1 MASYYYVPN
10 SDGSVRW
17 IWPIESSKPHFLNFY
32 SGSSLKQKS
41 FKVLVKAIFKLRLQA
56 FWFKQTTDI
65 VKRTFPNHS
74 QWALFY
80 GTPGPN
86 NKKIMFIKD
95 DSTGNSSFVKI
106 ADTEESSKL
115 ILKEKD
121 HLRAL
126 NEQRNQLSF
135 HIPSLLRQ
143 SSDNELVLNAISNEK
158 SAANWGDLHSLAIHE
173 MSRLNFNRSTV
184 ANWNGWNKIN
194 YQIAQFREDSS
205 KKVSSTILD
214 KLVLL
219 KRSIDQNVT
228 FNFHFAHGD
237 FTPWNVFQFK
247 NQDLSIV
254 DWELAMEDAPKG
266 FDFFHFHVQK
276 GILLDRL
283 CVANILAVIEKSAI
297 KYGIFNDEKEVRE
310 YFKLYL
316 LSHISY
322 YAAIYSKQESWHQQ
336 IYWQLNVW
344 EELLNE
350 AITIWSD
357 RKLFIID
364 LFDFLK
370 TKNYAGIKLQSTRI
384 EDLNEYSDLDLVVDK
399 KDVGALKR
407 WIKER
412 NLVDKVLTKR
422 YSNMHVLTI
431 IFKDGTRLYLDL
443 IQKFK
448 RKNLV
453 FLDALELLRSAK
465 VNEFGIK
472 EITAANTSLYVAL
485 FYGLNGSSIPD
496 KYKNLADNLLVS
508 KDKLEITAY
517 KCYCEDK
524 SAFKD
529 LEDLV
534 LKNPENK
541 GFKGLSNR
549 FSYFWDVF
557 RSFFNRNGMI
567 ITLSGVDGAGKSTI
581 IEELKFEMDKKYRKK
596 VVVLRHRPSIIPI
609 LSAYKHG
616 KTKAEEISI
625 QNLPRQGSNNSKI
638 NSLIRFAYYY
648 SDYFIGQFYV
658 YLKHVIRGHIVI
670 YDRFY
675 FDMINDS
682 KRSNMILHK
691 PFVRFAYSFLLK
703 PNYNFFLYASADTI
717 LERKRE
723 LDRSTIDRLTFD
735 YLYLFKS
742 LQGRKK
748 KARYVAINNEVLD
761 QTKQHI
767 FKTIGQIY

>member
-10 SDGSVRW
+10 LDGSVRW
-17 IWPIESSKPHFLNFY
+17 IWPIDSTKPHFLNFY
-32 SGSSLKQKS
+32 SGSSFKQRS
-41 FKVLVKAIFKLRLQA
+41 FKLLVKAIFKFKLQA
-56 FWFKQTTDI
+56 FWFKQTTEI
-65 VKRTFPNHS
+65 ANRTFPNHS
-74 QWALFY
+74 NWALFN

-86 NKKIMFIKD
+86 NKKILFISDEKSGISSFIK
-95 DSTGNSSFVKI
+95 I
-106 ADTEESSKL
+106 AETEESNKL
-115 ILKEKD
+115 ILKEKNQ
-121 HLRAL
+121 LSIL
-126 NEQRNQLSF
+126 NKQKNQLSF
-135 HIPSLLRQ
+135 RIPRLLEQ
-143 SSDNELVLNAISNEK
+143 SSENELVMQAIDNEK
-158 SAANWGDLHSLAIHE
+158 SAAIWGDNHSLAIQE

-184 ANWNGWNKIN
+184 RNWDGWNRVNK
-194 YQIAQFREDSS
+194 QIALFRDDSP
-205 KKVSSTILD
+205 KKIPSSILD
-214 KLVLL
+214 KLILL
-219 KRSIDQNVT
+219 KMSIDQNLP
-228 FNFHFAHGD
+228 FSFHYAHGD
-237 FTPWNVFQFK
+237 FTPWNVFQSK
-247 NQDLSIV
+247 NQELAIV
-254 DWELAMEDAPKG
+254 DWELAIEDAPKG
-266 FDFFHFHVQK
+266 FDFFHFHIQK
-276 GILLDRL
+276 GILLDRST
-283 CVANILAVIEKSAI
+283 CADMLADIENLAL
-297 KYGIFNDEKEVRE
+297 KYGIFNNEKEVRE

-316 LSHISY
+316 LSHVTY
-322 YAAIYSKQESWHQQ
+322 YAAIYAKQELWHQQ

-350 AITIWSD
+350 VITILSD

-370 TKNYAGIKLQSTRI
+370 TKNYAGLKLQSNRI

-399 KDVGALKR
+399 KDVNALKR
-407 WIKER
+407 WIKDR

-422 YSNMHVLTI
+422 YSNMHVMTI

-453 FLDALELLRSAK
+453 FLNAKELLQSAK
-465 VNEFGIK
+465 MNEYGIK
-472 EITAANTSLYVAL
+472 EVSPRNTALYVAL

-496 KYKNLADNLLVS
+496 KYKKLADDLLPS
-508 KDKLEITAY
+508 NKKLEFTAY
-517 KCYCEDK
+517 KCYSEEK
-524 SAFKD
+524 SAFEE
-529 LEDLV
+529 LQGLI

-541 GFKGLSNR
+541 GFKGVGNRLS
-549 FSYFWDVF
+549 YYLDVV

-581 IEELKFEMDKKYRKK
+581 IEELKYEMDKKYRKK
-596 VVVLRHRPSIIPI
+596 VVVLRHRPSIVPI

-616 KTKAEEISI
+616 KSKAEEISM
-625 QNLPRQGSNNSKI
+625 QNLPRQGSNTSKT
-638 NSLIRFAYYY
+638 NSLVRFAYYY

-675 FDMINDS
+675 FDIINDS
-682 KRSNMILHK
+682 KRSNMTLHK

-723 LDRSTIDRLTFD
+723 LDRKTIDKLTFD
-735 YLYLFKS
+735 YLNLFKS

-748 KARYVAINNEVLD
+748 KARYIAINNEALD